1 MDPSFTQESRAQKS
15 LVASSVKSN
24 SFSSMSKISGCSG
37 EISSNKNINFYV
49 NFEEFKNPIQETS
62 KKSQLIL
69 EYIPSEKLWR
79 KTQKRFPKTDL
90 KYDDVYNWLININ
103 HEMFERFEVSVDEIK
118 KSRYKE
124 QKLINLTDDTKFQLV
139 NLKKEK
145 VIEKDLFVNSNFS
158 NMEANHSSSVKVVSL
173 EDNAMLTQRPKVSFH
188 MNWIP
193 KPQDVY
199 NIVVNNLN
207 QPFQHVWLKTSE
219 DGSRLIHPLEKH
231 SVFDFVNK
239 SMNNTEPIKPPPVEI
254 TPLKLVED
262 VKDLKELVAKLHD
275 TNEFAVDLEHNQ
287 YRSFQGLTCLMQI
300 STRTEDF
307 IVDTLKLRVHIGPY
321 LREIFKDPTKRKV
334 MHGADKDILWLQ
346 RDFGIYV
353 CNMFDTGQ
361 ASRVLK
367 MERNRLDYLLIYFC
381 GVATNKEYQTADW
394 RLRPLTDEML
404 RYAREDTHYL
414 LYVYDLMKKRL
425 LSSSTDPNNPDAL
438 LVEVYQRSYDV
449 CMQLYEKDILTENSY
464 LNIYGLHEADL
475 NGQQLSIVAALCEWR
490 DIVARAE
497 DESTGYVLPNKILIE
512 IAKKMPITK
521 EDLRGLLTSNHPH
534 IERNLTSIVSIIQNS
549 MYNAAEF
556 EGVARRL
563 KEEHM
568 EMKWFEEVSAS
579 SGAIGANS
587 FSNIAGNQSG
597 KKAGSVV
604 AGVNWNIPMNGSG
617 FTNTKVPLQNMV
629 ENICV
634 GNAAGNRKSDLD
646 SKLSSSFPKCL
657 QTSNGRIMMK
667 QKEEDKDDGKKVIP
681 EKWIVNK
688 SAGGCKDGGGG
699 RLRPRSGLVTDIVNR
714 V

>member
-1 MDPSFTQESRAQKS
+1 MDPSFTQESRTQKS

-69 EYIPSEKLWR
+69 EYIPSEKLWG
-79 KTQKRFPKTDL
+79 KTQKRFPKYDL
-90 KYDDVYNWLININ
+90 KYDEVYNWLININ
-103 HEMFERFEVSVDEIK
+103 HEMFERFDASLDEIK

-124 QKLINLTDDTKFQLV
+124 QKLINLPNDTKFQLV

-145 VIEKDLFVNSNFS
+145 VIEKDLLVNSNYP

-173 EDNAMLTQRPKVSFH
+173 EDNAMGTQRPKVSFH

-199 NIVVNNLN
+199 NIVVNNVN

-239 SMNNTEPIKPPPVEI
+239 SMTNTEPLKPPPVET
-254 TPLKLVED
+254 TPLKLVQD

-361 ASRVLK
+361 A
-367 MERNRLDYLLIYFC
+367 
-381 GVATNKEYQTADW
+381 
-394 RLRPLTDEML
+394 
-404 RYAREDTHYL
+404 
-414 LYVYDLMKKRL
+414 
-425 LSSSTDPNNPDAL
+425 
-438 LVEVYQRSYDV
+438 
-449 CMQLYEKDILTENSY
+449 
-464 LNIYGLHEADL
+464 
-475 NGQQLSIVAALCEWR
+475 LCEWR

-512 IAKKMPITK
+512 IAKKMPITN

-587 FSNIAGNQSG
+587 FSNIAGDQSG

-634 GNAAGNRKSDLD
+634 GNAAGNRKLDLD
-646 SKLSSSFPKCL
+646 PKLSSSFPKCL

-681 EKWIVNK
+681 EKWIMNK

-699 RLRPRSGLVTDIVNR
+699 RPRPRPGLVTDIVNR

>member
-1 MDPSFTQESRAQKS
+1 MDPSFTQESRTQKS

-62 KKSQLIL
+62 KKSSQLIL
-69 EYIPSEKLWR
+69 EYIPCEKLWG
-79 KTQKRFPKTDL
+79 KTQKRFPKNDL
-90 KYDDVYNWLININ
+90 KYDEVYNWLININ
-103 HEMFERFEVSVDEIK
+103 HEMFERFDVSVDEIK

-124 QKLINLTDDTKFQLV
+124 QKLINLTNDTKFQLV

-145 VIEKDLFVNSNFS
+145 VIEKDLLVNSNYP

-173 EDNAMLTQRPKVSFH
+173 EDINAMGTQRPKVSFH

-199 NIVVNNLN
+199 KIVVNNVN

-239 SMNNTEPIKPPPVEI
+239 SMTNTEPLKPPPVET
-254 TPLKLVED
+254 TPLKFVQD

-381 GVATNKEYQTADW
+381 GVAANKEYQTADW

-404 RYAREDTHYL
+404 RYARDDTHYL

-449 CMQLYEKDILTENSY
+449 CMQLYEKDILTESSY

-512 IAKKMPITK
+512 IAKKMPITN

-568 EMKWFEEVSAS
+568 EMVTS

-587 FSNIAGNQSG
+587 FSNIAGNQSR

-617 FTNTKVPLQNMV
+617 FPNTKVPLQNMV

-634 GNAAGNRKSDLD
+634 GNAAGNRKLDLD

-688 SAGGCKDGGGG
+688 SAGGCKDSGGG
-699 RLRPRSGLVTDIVNR
+699 RPRPRSGLVTDIVNR